1 MIDTVRNGK
10 DRLFNFR
17 PVFFVAAFLG
27 LGVVFSC
34 LRLFHGICLWWLCLL
49 LGLLI
54 PFAFCGKK
62 GMVKTA
68 MAVCALLFAFFFGG
82 NAFAFQVRNYV
93 DAPYYNGVHSVRGT
107 VEEKS
112 VGKWN
117 TRLVLSDIS
126 VNGKDEK
133 FTLIAYL
140 PTAFADKTELF
151 DEVVLK
157 GTLTTFDLDF
167 TAEDFNATQLRDG
180 IRYRLDDVE
189 SCAVVGHKFHLFG
202 WIRARI
208 EKVIYSGMDEDPASV
223 TLAVLTGNTHG
234 IEDGL
239 LANMRYGGIAHIFA
253 VSGLHVG
260 ALFAFCLFLTSK
272 TKLKKTPKPVR
283 FLLVAFVLIFYGGIC
298 GFSAS
303 ILRATI
309 LCLVGYAA
317 KLIGTSMD
325 KLEALGAAAIF
336 ILLLSP
342 VDLFLPGFQLSFLAC
357 LGIFL
362 WCKPLEKWGNHVCD
376 EIGKRVR
383 AFQEIRRIERNN
395 ADVEMTV
402 AKTEKSVNQQETP
415 LVSLPLKVRQGVISF
430 LSVST
435 AAQIATAPVLLHTFG
450 YLSGW
455 SLLLNCI
462 FVPLISASFSL
473 LLVGVAIAC
482 FLPLSVAPI
491 LLYVPNVI
499 WSAALLVFEAFDF
512 SVFVL
517 KGVTLTVGAF
527 ICYYGALSF
536 FSDKWNLTVKQRRG
550 FGLLCAAGFIV
561 VVLIVNFR

>member
-17 PVFFVAAFLG
+17 PVFFMAAFLG
-27 LGVVFSC
+27 LGVVFSY
-34 LRLFHGICLWWLCLL
+34 LRLFYGVSLFWLCLL
-49 LGLLI
+49 LGLFI
-54 PFAFCGKK
+54 PFVFCGKE
-62 GMVKTA
+62 GIFKTA
-68 MAVCALLFAFFFGG
+68 VAVCALLFAFFLGM
-82 NAFAFQVRNYV
+82 NAFAFQTNTYADVSQ
-93 DAPYYNGVHSVRGT
+93 YNGEHSVQGL
-107 VEEKS
+107 VEEKT

-126 VNGKDEK
+126 VDGKAEK
-133 FTLIAYL
+133 FSLIAYL
-140 PTAFADKTELF
+140 PTSFAEETELF
-151 DEVVLK
+151 DEVVLQ
-157 GTLTTFDLDF
+157 GTLTTLDLDF
-167 TAEDFNATQLRDG
+167 TVEGFNASQIRDG
-180 IRYRLDDVE
+180 IRYRLDGVE
-189 SCAVVGHKFHLFG
+189 DCVVVGHEFQLFG

-208 EKVIYSGMDEDPASV
+208 EKVVYSGMDEDAAAV
-223 TLAVLTGNTHG
+223 TMAVLTGNTRG

-283 FLLVAFVLIFYGGIC
+283 FFLVASVLIFYGGIC

-303 ILRATI
+303 VLRAAV

-317 KLIGTSMD
+317 KLIGTSVD
-325 KLEALGAAAIF
+325 KFEALGAAAIL
-336 ILLLSP
+336 ILLISP

-362 WCKPLEKWGNHVCD
+362 WCKPLEKWGNRVCD
-376 EIGKRVR
+376 EAVKRAR
-383 AFQEIRRIERNN
+383 AFQERRGIAKGNIGVEAAVEKAENLAN
-395 ADVEMTV
+395 AKD
-402 AKTEKSVNQQETP
+402 APLISLSV
-415 LVSLPLKVRQGVISF
+415 KARQGIISF

-435 AAQIATAPVLLHTFG
+435 AAQIATAPVLLQTFG

-462 FVPLISASFSL
+462 FVPLISAIFSW
-473 LLVGVAIAC
+473 LLVGVTAAC
-482 FLPLSVAPI
+482 FLPLSASWI

-512 SVFVL
+512 SAFML
-517 KGVTLTVGAF
+517 KDVTLTAGAF
-527 ICYYGALSF
+527 ISYYGALSF
-536 FSDKWNLTVKQRRG
+536 FSDKWNLTVKQRRA
-550 FGLLCAAGFIV
+550 FGLLCVAGFIA
-561 VVLIVNFR
+561 VVLLVNLR